1 MNNNAY
7 IITYRF
13 FDFERNAIRIGG
25 IETYTY
31 DLALLLKD
39 LKYDVCVYT
48 LLKNRESRNGN
59 FNGIKIV
66 EIDASKGNNA
76 SFQSLYRIAP
86 EALYIIMTDGMRIN
100 SSGMQ
105 NVITIQHGISWDFP
119 RWAMNKVFQKIDIAY
134 RIRKMQICN
143 KQVRLFLKAT
153 NYVCVDYNYYNWLRT
168 LYDISNNRIVT
179 VIPNYAQGIS
189 REEFELKINA
199 QHDMSKAKIVFARR
213 MTRYRGALLFADV
226 VKRLLQNYPEISVT
240 FAGDGEL
247 TTSVRE
253 QFANYPNVAFTTYQP
268 YESIEFHKQFDIAVV
283 PTIYSEGTSLS
294 LCEAM
299 AAGCMPV
306 ATHVG
311 GMTNMILDG
320 YNGFLCYPSEDAF
333 YNKLKTIL
341 DMDEVEY
348 RRVLRNSY
356 ETAMIGFS
364 KTLWKGRWGKLIKT
378 ISEKYV

>member
-1 MNNNAY
+1 MNKTAY

-25 IETYTY
+25 IETYTF

-48 LLKNRESRNGN
+48 LLKNGELRHGD

-66 EIDASKGNNA
+66 EIDASKGNNTT
-76 SFQSLYRIAP
+76 FRSLYDKKP
-86 EALYIIMTDGMRIN
+86 EALYIIMTDGMRIK
-100 SSGMQ
+100 SRGKQ
-105 NVITIQHGISWDFP
+105 NVVTIQHGVSWDFP
-119 RWAMNKVFQKIDIAY
+119 RWAMNKVFQKYDFAY
-134 RIRKMQICN
+134 RVRKMQICN
-143 KQVRLFLKAT
+143 QQVKLFLEAT

-168 LYDISNNRIVT
+168 FYDISSNRIVT
-179 VIPNYAQGIS
+179 VIPNYAQAIS
-189 REEFELKINA
+189 KEELELKVNA
-199 QHDMSKAKIVFARR
+199 KHDMSKAKIVFARR
-213 MTRYRGALLFADV
+213 MTRYRGALLFASV
-226 VKRLLQNYPEISVT
+226 AKRLLQNYPGISVT

-247 TTSVRE
+247 TTAVQE
-253 QFANYPNVAFTTYQP
+253 QFANCPNVTFTTYQP
-268 YESIEFHKQFDIAVV
+268 YESIEFHKQYDIAVV

-320 YNGFLCYPSEDAF
+320 YNGFLCYPSEDAI
-333 YNKLKTIL
+333 YNKLKTVL
-341 DMDEVEY
+341 DMDGAEY
-348 RRVLRNSY
+348 RRILRNSY
-356 ETAMIGFS
+356 ETAITAFS
-364 KTLWKGRWGKLIKT
+364 KTLWKRRWCELIKN
-378 ISEKYV
+378 ISDKYV